1 MCPTG
6 VGASAVD
13 HDTEEIAVTTTHD
26 DNTPTLRELL
36 PISPGATAGDWLTD
50 YSGEGARSLEWSKH
64 DAAGIGV
71 AVDGWQFVDGRVER
85 CVSLYDTEGR
95 ETHR

>member
-1 MCPTG
+1 MSETYTVPDNP
-6 VGASAVD
+6 ADNA
-13 HDTEEIAVTTTHD
+13 TTSRD
-26 DNTPTLRELL
+26 L
-36 PISPGATAGDWLTD
+36 PIPPGATAGDWLTD
-50 YSGEGARSLEWSKH
+50 YRGEGARSLEWSKH

>member
-1 MCPTG
+1 M
-6 VGASAVD
+6 
-13 HDTEEIAVTTTHD
+13 TTTRD
-26 DNTPTLRELL
+26 DNATPGA
-36 PISPGATAGDWLTD
+36 ISSPTAPGATAGDWLTD
-50 YSGEGARSLEWSKH
+50 CSGEGARSLEWSKH

-71 AVDGWQFVDGRVER
+71 AVDGWQFEDGRVER